1 MNTNRW
7 IEILCKRVQT
17 NDIKLLFTTLASH
30 GVARLSLL
38 VLGCPNLHDLDGTGI
53 VPASMAPES
62 DFRYDDVS
70 RSDTCFVPTFDVI
83 HCHIMSLKG
92 AASIV
97 SIRFRIGNVFK
108 TQLKLTLSV
117 LLWFVFHVLCILFE
131 T

>member
-1 MNTNRW
+1 M
-7 IEILCKRVQT
+7 I
-17 NDIKLLFTTLASH
+17 TTLASH
-30 GVARLSLL
+30 GVARLSSL

-53 VPASMAPES
+53 VPASVAPES
-62 DFRYDDVS
+62 DFRYDDVE
-70 RSDTCFVPTFDVI
+70 RSDTCFVPTFDVT

-117 LLWFVFHVLCILFE
+117 LL
-131 T
+131 